1 MIYLAEFCRLFIF
14 IILIFA
20 AWGKTNSFP
29 RFRDSLADTLNIP
42 VQWRLISALSLVAIE
57 WMLAAM
63 LLIDGPWRTLAM
75 QAALLLFV
83 SFALYI
89 ASILIKHRLVSCHC
103 FGRENRH
110 VNSYDFYRAL
120 ILIVACLITLAFKSS
135 VVTLVPTSQWLL
147 LGCAFMFAQITIH
160 LSDVATLLRRDA

>member
-14 IILIFA
+14 IVLVLA
-20 AWGKTNSFP
+20 AWGKTHSFP
-29 RFRDSLADTLNIP
+29 RFRDSLADTLNVP
-42 VQWRLISALSLVAIE
+42 VPWRLLSALGLVATE

-63 LLIDGPWRTLAM
+63 LLIDGPWRALAM

-110 VNSYDFYRAL
+110 VNAYDFYRAL
-120 ILIVACLITLAFKSS
+120 ILIAACFIMLTFTSS
-135 VVTLVPTSQWLL
+135 ALTLVPASQWLL
-147 LGCAFMFAQITIH
+147 FGCAFMFAQITIH
-160 LSDVATLLRRDA
+160 LPDVATLLRHDA